1 MAKIIKINE
10 EKLTQIVENV
20 IKAVLKESNSHKKI
34 VKENYEVLADLIN
47 NGKLDKSIIKAYNDN
62 NLYDLAEY
70 LYDKYVDYGS
80 DINED
85 DYFYVQDMLHD
96 RINLIDKS
104 AANQT
109 ANYMKKIKGSDEGYN
124 DMPSDS
130 VNKNVLD
137 TKGTSSLNDEYWNDH
152 EMKEL
157 GKKFPGIITKN
168 GKVRSPKSLMNV
180 SKNRAKYGYNDA
192 ADKTAL
198 HRKGSLNR
206 EI

>member
-157 GKKFPGIITKN
+157 GKKFPDIITKN

-180 SKNRAKYGYNDA
+180 NKNRAKYGYNDA

>member
-157 GKKFPGIITKN
+157 GKKFPDIITKN

-180 SKNRAKYGYNDA
+180 NKNRAKYGYNDT